1 MPFGGGMSV
10 LSPHLRE
17 QKYGRRRVQ
26 FSLEDAMV
34 VATPANQQS
43 AEADENKLVLRLKDG
58 SIKETQTQNWNM
70 TCAQDDVITQ
80 VYVTPRNGK
89 PPFLAAIINRTQ
101 RERQCL
107 LTLPELLK
115 KSKVSRTALWW
126 TSFIFLIFGA
136 IATECGFY
144 ARDVSLF
151 LTSINTT
158 YLEPARPIF
167 SFITNALNALYAWVP
182 WPTWSVQTSATF
194 GSMQDQGAITLIA
207 TLIVALILF
216 YRSWRFVTIP
226 AFILCL
232 FILKNHM
239 FGYDSAQG
247 AVLYWYAP
255 VLGLLLITGL
265 VNAFRDR
272 LRMSMRMDAICKSQ
286 IAQPIA
292 PMAEPP
298 SASIP
303 VLNAE
308 SKNEEGRAPDTEQA
322 SA

>member
-1 MPFGGGMSV
+1 
-10 LSPHLRE
+10 
-17 QKYGRRRVQ
+17 
-26 FSLEDAMV
+26 MV
-34 VATPANQQS
+34 VATAANQQS
-43 AEADENKLVLRLKDG
+43 AEADENKLVLRFKDG
-58 SIKETQTQNWNM
+58 SIKETRTQNWNM
-70 TCAQDDVITQ
+70 SCAQDDVITQ

-107 LTLPELLK
+107 LTLPKLLK
-115 KSKVSRTALWW
+115 KSKVSRTTLWW
-126 TSFIFLIFGA
+126 TSFVFLILGA

-144 ARDVSLF
+144 ARDISQY
-151 LTSINTT
+151 LTSLNDA
-158 YLEPARPIF
+158 YFEPLRPIF
-167 SFITNALNALYAWVP
+167 SFITTAMNALYAWVP
-182 WPTWSVQTSATF
+182 WPSFSLQTNATF
-194 GSMQDQGAITLIA
+194 GSMQDQGAIILLA
-207 TLIVALILF
+207 TLIMVMILF
-216 YRSWRFVTIP
+216 YRSWRLITIP

-292 PMAEPP
+292 PMAEPVTP
-298 SASIP
+298 SIST
-303 VLNAE
+303 VNVE
-308 SKNEEGRAPDTEQA
+308 KNEEHRSPDTGQA